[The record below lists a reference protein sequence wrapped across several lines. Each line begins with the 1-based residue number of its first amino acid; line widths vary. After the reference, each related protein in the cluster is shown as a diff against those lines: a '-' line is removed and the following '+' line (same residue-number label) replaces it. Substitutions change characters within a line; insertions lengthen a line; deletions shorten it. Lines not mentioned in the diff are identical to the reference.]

1 VIDPCRCE
9 RPSGG
14 ETDAALAA
22 VTINE
27 AVEIARRFGS
37 SDSPRFVNGIL
48 DRLAKSR
55 QAGA

>member
-1 VIDPCRCE
+1 
-9 RPSGG
+9 
-14 ETDAALAA
+14 LAA